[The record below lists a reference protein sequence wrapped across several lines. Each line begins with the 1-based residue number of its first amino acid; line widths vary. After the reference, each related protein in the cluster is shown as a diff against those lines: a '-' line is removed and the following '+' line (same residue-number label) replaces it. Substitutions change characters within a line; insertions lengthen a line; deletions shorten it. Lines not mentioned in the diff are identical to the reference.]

1 MIPGESRLIC
11 LDTRCSWSMLFVFKD
26 QNVHDIVVSA
36 LLFRFKHQQKAS
48 FWKASFFQ
56 KARAF
61 KSAFFFFFHWA
72 LLHPFYGCLHILHV
86 VPGDDLN
93 IKVGG
98 KPRNQAFKQLPSV
111 SWSHQASLY
120 GIKKG
125 LCLTEGV
132 YILYLYRDS
141 ACVGFLWSIY
151 FSRNE
156 LVKWS
161 YIFSLCVPLQLWREL
176 ETVCSDIKLEIGKKD
191 PFKHAEMC
199 LLIEAWYV
207 PYYEGILQTLL
218 LQIAPFPFA
227 PGMGYTSYYCRWLY
241 GVQGSDR
248 S

>member
-1 MIPGESRLIC
+1 MTLLYLSYFFGSSINKKR
-11 LDTRCSWSMLFVFKD
+11 
-26 QNVHDIVVSA
+26 VSG
-36 LLFRFKHQQKAS
+36 KV
-48 FWKASFFQ
+48 
-56 KARAF
+56 
-61 KSAFFFFFHWA
+61 FFFRKPRLSNPLSFFHWA
-72 LLHPFYGCLHILHV
+72 FCIHSTDAYTLSRKWWSKYQGSWKTPF
-86 VPGDDLN
+86 N
-93 IKVGG
+93 
-98 KPRNQAFKQLPSV
+98 QLPSV
-111 SWSHQASLY
+111 SWSHQALLY

-227 PGMGYTSYYCRWLY
+227 PGMGYTSY
-241 GVQGSDR
+241 
-248 S
+248 